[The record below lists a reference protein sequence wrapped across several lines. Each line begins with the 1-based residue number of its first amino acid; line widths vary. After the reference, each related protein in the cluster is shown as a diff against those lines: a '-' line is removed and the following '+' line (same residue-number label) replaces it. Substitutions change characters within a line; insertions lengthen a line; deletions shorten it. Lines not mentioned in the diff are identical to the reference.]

1 MSVDTVT
8 LSAGGTS
15 VTMTGDA
22 FDRAVNSYPIDIPD
36 AGAFE
41 DANGYL
47 DAPEIEV
54 IGQALIA
61 DDDNELSHCELFRIV
76 YCWQEKASKRAGK
89 PLYGTITRPGKL
101 ARHLS
106 DGVDFVVCLGAD
118 ALAEIRPSRELIT
131 SIVYHQLL
139 HIAVDEETGK
149 PSLRGPDVAFFFQ
162 EVERRGLWTHELKQA
177 RMQLDQLPLPFQQG
191 RKAS

>member
-1 MSVDTVT
+1 MTESTIT
-8 LSAGGTS
+8 LSAGGRS
-15 VTMTGDA
+15 VTMTGEA
-22 FDRAVNSYPIDIPD
+22 FQRAVNSVPIDIP
-36 AGAFE
+36 GEEAFAE
-41 DANGYL
+41 ADGFL
-47 DAPEIEV
+47 DAPELEEIGRELIE
-54 IGQALIA
+54 
-61 DDDNELSHCELFRIV
+61 DDDNELAYCAQFRIV

-89 PLYGTITRPGKL
+89 PLFGTITRPGKL
-101 ARHLS
+101 ARHIS

-118 ALAEIRPSRELIT
+118 ALREIRPPRELLT

-139 HIAVDEETGK
+139 HIAFDEETAK

-177 RMQLDQLPLPFQQG
+177 RMQLDQMPLPFGQG